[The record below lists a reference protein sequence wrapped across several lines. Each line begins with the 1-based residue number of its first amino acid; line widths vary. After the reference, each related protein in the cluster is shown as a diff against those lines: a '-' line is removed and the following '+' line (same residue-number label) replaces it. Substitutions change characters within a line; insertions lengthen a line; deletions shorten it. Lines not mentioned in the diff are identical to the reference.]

1 MERVISCKIEG
12 GIIMN
17 TKHKKGMQS
26 KLAVM
31 KHFVDEGY
39 YVYHETNN
47 VGPVDLVAIHPETK
61 RIRLIEVKTMSF
73 RSSTAKKPNT
83 FINRIL
89 KPIQKD
95 LNVSLVYYNLSTGEI
110 KDASKKV

>member
-1 MERVISCKIEG
+1 
-12 GIIMN
+12 
-17 TKHKKGMQS
+17 
-26 KLAVM
+26 
-31 KHFVDEGY
+31 
-39 YVYHETNN
+39 
-47 VGPVDLVAIHPETK
+47 
-61 RIRLIEVKTMSF
+61 MSF